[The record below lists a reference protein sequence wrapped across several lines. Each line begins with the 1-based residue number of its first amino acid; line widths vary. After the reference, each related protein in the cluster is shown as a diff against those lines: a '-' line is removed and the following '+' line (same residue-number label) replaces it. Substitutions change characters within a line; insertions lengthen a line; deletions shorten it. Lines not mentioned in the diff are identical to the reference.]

1 MTRLYQPAGTELAD
15 GGLEQLKSAFERQR
29 VAPDQLLERLRE
41 ERERQADFIAD
52 TRTLRMVPVSEEL
65 AADLPMIPQS
75 ERLQPAKPKVAIV
88 AANREEEWYEKLG
101 PLAANSHAH
110 EQLGGKLQIPR
121 TYYKRM
127 LNEAPELLSTNV
139 NNWLESKPEQRMV
152 RTMRTNGGGPAMSFV
167 RGFLSNRY
175 RRLDALEIGEAILP
189 SLADPSNGWEM
200 RECGVTDVR
209 VHIEAVYPN
218 LTEEITVGDAV
229 ALGVKIS
236 TSDVGSGAFSVQLGV
251 LRLVCA
257 NLMVVPDYSK
267 RQIHLG
273 GAQDELVELLSDRTL
288 RAEDD
293 LLISKMR
300 DVVLNMADSE
310 NFSKLVGNIKQ
321 AAGAELADPIAATQL
336 LTRNAGLKEF
346 ELNAVQGELV
356 RSGNPTMWGLTNALT
371 ATAREMD
378 FERKAGLEAFAG
390 SLINDLGGW
399 KQYIDA
405 AA

>member
-1 MTRLYQPAGTELAD
+1 MTHLYEPAGTELAE
-15 GGLEQLKSAFERQR
+15 GGLEKLKSAFERQR

-41 ERERQADFIAD
+41 ERSRQTDFVAD

-65 AADLPMIPQS
+65 AEDLPLIPQS
-75 ERLQPAKPKVAIV
+75 ERLEPVKPRVAIV
-88 AANREEEWYEKLG
+88 AKERGEEWYETLG
-101 PLAANSHAH
+101 PLAANAHAH
-110 EQLGGKLQIPR
+110 EQLGGKLGIPR

-127 LNEAPELLSTNV
+127 LSESPELLSANV
-139 NNWLESKPEQRMV
+139 NQWLEANPERRMV
-152 RTMRTNGGGPAMSFV
+152 RTMRTNGSGPAMSFV

-175 RRLDALEIGEAILP
+175 RRLDALEIGEAIVP
-189 SLADPSNGWEM
+189 SLIDPSNGWEM
-200 RECGVTDVR
+200 RQCGVTDVR
-209 VHIEAVYPN
+209 VHIEAVFPN

-273 GAQDELVELLSDRTL
+273 GTQDELVELLSDRTL
-288 RAEDD
+288 KAEDE

-300 DVVLNMADSE
+300 DVVLNMADEE
-310 NFSKLVGNIKQ
+310 NFAKLVGKIKD
-321 AAGAELADPIAATQL
+321 ANHAVLIDPIAASEL
-336 LTRNAGLKEF
+336 LTQNAGLKEF
-346 ELNAVQGELV
+346 EMNAMQGELV
-356 RSGNPTMWGLTNALT
+356 RGGNPTVWGLTNALT

-378 FERKAGLEAFAG
+378 FERKASLEAFAG
-390 SLINDLGGW
+390 SLLADIGGW
-399 KQYIDA
+399 KQYTDA